1 MVRLNLTKK
10 KNSGFTLVELVIV
23 ILVLGI
29 ITAVAAPKM
38 FNTASDARDSATR
51 QSLSVLRGAIEM
63 YRAQNG
69 GYPSA
74 SALTTT
80 LLPYLQGPFPAPQAG
95 ANQNPEVVASSQ
107 NPITSVEP
115 GNEGWVYNNS
125 TGEIRI
131 NDGVYISW

>member
-1 MVRLNLTKK
+1 MVCLNLTKK
-10 KNSGFTLVELVIV
+10 NNSGFTLVELVIV

-51 QSLSVLRGAIEM
+51 QSLSVLRGTIEM